1 MYVLDAISRKICAH
15 TSETARNAPSDIRPA
30 VRVNAAAPG
39 TDMDGD
45 GYDFAVNEDEVVG
58 NDDL

>member
-1 MYVLDAISRKICAH
+1 MTVVVTGFFLALHASLRGDA
-15 TSETARNAPSDIRPA
+15 
-30 VRVNAAAPG
+30 